1 MRRSTIN
8 AIMSDAVGFCAEY
21 RFLLPPFASW
31 TPQRWSQADASC
43 SGIVEDQL
51 GWDITD
57 FGSGDYVGT
66 GLFLFTIR
74 NGSFA
79 RVASGGKP
87 YAEKLLIVGE
97 GQVTPIHFHWSK
109 TEDII
114 NRGGGVLVCRL
125 WNRNPDETLADSPV
139 TVDCDGVRR
148 IIPAGGELRLTPGE
162 SVTLPAGM
170 YHTFWGEPG
179 AGRVLVGE
187 VSTVNDDRVD
197 NRFLLPIGRFPTI
210 DEDEPPRHLLTADY
224 ARYCAHLTAEAESCR

>member
-1 MRRSTIN
+1 MG
-8 AIMSDAVGFCAEY
+8 DALGFCADH
-21 RFLLPPFASW
+21 RFPLPPFATWS
-31 TPQRWSQADASC
+31 PQQWRAADGAC
-43 SGIVEDQL
+43 AGIVEDQL

-57 FGSGDYVGT
+57 FGSGAYERT

-79 RVASGGKP
+79 RIRMGGKP
-87 YAEKLLIVGE
+87 YAEKLLIVNE

-114 NRGGGVLVCRL
+114 NRGGGDLVCRL
-125 WNRNPDETLADSPV
+125 WNRTVDDALADTPV
-139 TVDCDGVRR
+139 SVTCDGVHRVV
-148 IIPAGGELRLTPGE
+148 PAGGEVRLTPGE

-170 YHTFWGEPG
+170 YHTFWGAPG

-197 NRFLLPIGRFPTI
+197 NRFLLPTGRFPAI
-210 DEDEPPRHLLTADY
+210 DEDEPPRHLLTTDY
-224 ARYCAHLTAEAESCR
+224 VEACAHLHRREGISSCP

>member
-1 MRRSTIN
+1 MRRSEIN
-8 AIMSDAVGFCAEY
+8 QIMVEAEAFCADH
-21 RFLLPPFASW
+21 RFLLPPFAQW
-31 TPQRWSQADASC
+31 APGHWRTADAAC

-57 FGSGDYVGT
+57 FGSGAYHKI

-79 RVASGGKP
+79 EAGRGGKP

-97 GQVTPIHFHWSK
+97 GQVTPIHYHWSK

-114 NRGGGVLVCRL
+114 NRGGGNLICRL
-125 WNRNPDETLADSPV
+125 WNRSVDESLADTPV
-139 TVDCDGVRR
+139 MVSCDGVRR
-148 IIPAGGELRLTPGE
+148 IVAAGAELRLIPGE
-162 SVTLPAGM
+162 SVTLPAGL
-170 YHTFWGEPG
+170 YHTFWGERG

-197 NRFLLPIGRFPTI
+197 NRFLHPIGRFPVI
-210 DEDEPPRHLLTADY
+210 DEDVLPRHLLIADY
-224 ARYCAHLTAEAESCR
+224 QLACAHLRGAGSCR